1 MTSYNLLD
9 EKWIRVTD
17 KEGTIKAVSV
27 KDCILNGFNYA
38 EISSPIFHGY
48 RFFLYD
54 FLALRLLSAIAAD
67 ILLLEDEDTLM
78 EEDDTSVWHYIVREL
93 KNGKPTEKFKQ
104 LANKYLEL
112 YHDRFDL
119 FDEEHPFMQF
129 NESEL
134 KQFGAVKKSPGN
146 MLKINP
152 IFPAESGRIFPES
165 FDREIRPCKSV
176 NFSGAFDTFDGV
188 KDTKKQILEMVQ
200 KNYTVPPEEAAYIA
214 LYLSSLCPGVGAGN
228 KSALAGNA
236 YIYETLRGENLWETI
251 MLNIPIDG
259 ELLENDEKNESFGIP
274 IWRWTSTLDVEKS
287 FYKGDA
293 TMHTLDGVFFPCRGI
308 NFYYDETER
317 CVQVKYAAI
326 PKNFIQPIDSMR
338 KNWATYNE
346 PYALQ
351 KQTYVTDDKESVNND
366 TENPYRKLAPGD
378 SLGMLLA
385 ATAQTENT
393 KVLEYRK
400 KEVTELIQNPA
411 ASNNIIM
418 KLSADKNIQIL
429 PEKIRVRYY
438 YRMADPKWV
447 YYKTGIEDGE
457 IDKSILMSQVRQQC
471 VVNVK
476 SHIDYVSNT
485 LCDTYK
491 HYLVTTGKVP
501 GNVDEK
507 KLKSIDVSY
516 YKKEFMNRL
525 DYLFT
530 RENSFLTEI
539 GEADES
545 ELDDVSVKWQKTISD
560 TALDQ
565 FRKSINGRN
574 LAVFWDCYS
583 SLDRRTRVRSRK
595 EDKK

>member
-17 KEGTIKAVSV
+17 KDGTIKAVSI
-27 KDCILNGFNYA
+27 KDCILNGFNYE

-54 FLALRLLSAIAAD
+54 FLALRLLSTIAAD

-93 KNGKPTEKFKQ
+93 KNEKPTEKFKQ

-112 YHDRFDL
+112 YRDRFDL

-129 NESEL
+129 NESDL
-134 KQFGAVKKSPGN
+134 KQFGTVKKGPGN

-165 FDREIRPCKSV
+165 FDREIRNLKSV
-176 NFSGAFDTFDGV
+176 DFNGAFSRLE
-188 KDTKKQILEMVQ
+188 KSNQIKAKVQ
-200 KNYTVPPEEAAYIA
+200 KAYITTPEEAAYIA

-251 MLNIPIDG
+251 MLNIPING

-274 IWRWTSTLDVEKS
+274 VWRWTSTLDVEKS

-293 TMHTLDGVFFPCRGI
+293 TMHILDGVFFPCRGI
-308 NFYYDETER
+308 NFYYDKTEC
-317 CVQVKYAAI
+317 CVQVNYVTI
-326 PKNFIQPIDSMR
+326 PKDFIEPIDDMR
-338 KNWATYNE
+338 SHWAVNFE
-346 PYALQ
+346 PYALL
-351 KQTYVTDDKESVNND
+351 KQTYIADDKKSSTNEA
-366 TENPYRKLAPGD
+366 PYRKLAPGD

-429 PEKIRVRYY
+429 PKKIRVRYY
-438 YRMADPKWV
+438 YRMANEKWV

-457 IDKSILMSQVRQQC
+457 IDKSILMSQARQQC
-471 VVNVK
+471 VVNMK
-476 SHIDYVSNT
+476 SHIDYVSNA

-491 HYLVTTGKVP
+491 HYLATTGKVP
-501 GNVDEK
+501 GNVDKK

-516 YKKEFMNRL
+516 YKKEFMNSL

-530 RENSFLTEI
+530 KKDSFLTEI

-545 ELDDVSVKWQKTISD
+545 ELDDVSVKWQKTVSD
-560 TALDQ
+560 TALEQ
-565 FRKSINGRN
+565 FRKSINGKN

-583 SLDRRTRVRSRK
+583 FLDIRTRVKSRK

>member
-9 EKWIRVTD
+9 EKWIRITD
-17 KEGTIKAVSV
+17 KDGTIKAVSI

-78 EEDDTSVWHYIVREL
+78 EEDDTSVWYYIVREI
-93 KNGKPTEKFKQ
+93 KNGKTTEEFIQ
-104 LANKYLEL
+104 LANKYFEL

-129 NESEL
+129 TESDL
-134 KQFGAVKKSPGN
+134 QQFGTVKKGPGN
-146 MLKINP
+146 MLKINT

-165 FDREIRPCKSV
+165 FDRVIRNFKSV
-176 NFSGAFDTFDGV
+176 DFNGAFSRLE
-188 KDTKKQILEMVQ
+188 KSSQIKNKIQ
-200 KNYTVPPEEAAYIA
+200 KAYITTPEEAAYIA
-214 LYLSSLCPGVGAGN
+214 LYLSSICPGVGAGN

-236 YIYETLRGENLWETI
+236 YIYETLQGKNLWETI

-274 IWRWTSTLDVEKS
+274 VWRWTSILDTEKS
-287 FYKGDA
+287 FYKGNA
-293 TMHTLDGVFFPCRGI
+293 TMHTLDGVFYPCRGI

-317 CVQVKYAAI
+317 CVQVKYVAI

-346 PYALQ
+346 PYALL
-351 KQTYVTDDKESVNND
+351 KQTYETDDKESDNND

-378 SLGMLLA
+378 SLCMLLA

-438 YRMADPKWV
+438 YRMVDPKWV

-457 IDKSILMSQVRQQC
+457 IDKSILISQTRQQYI
-471 VVNVK
+471 VTMLK
-476 SHIDYVSNT
+476 HIESVSYVLS
-485 LCDTYK
+485 DTYK
-491 HYLVTTGKVP
+491 HYLATTSKVP
-501 GNVDEK
+501 GDVDGK
-507 KLKSIDVSY
+507 KLKFIDVTR
-516 YKKEFMNRL
+516 YKKEFMNSL

-530 RENSFLTEI
+530 RKDSFLTEI

-545 ELDDVSVKWQKTISD
+545 ELDDVSVKWQKAVSD

-583 SLDRRTRVRSRK
+583 SLDRRTRVRNRK